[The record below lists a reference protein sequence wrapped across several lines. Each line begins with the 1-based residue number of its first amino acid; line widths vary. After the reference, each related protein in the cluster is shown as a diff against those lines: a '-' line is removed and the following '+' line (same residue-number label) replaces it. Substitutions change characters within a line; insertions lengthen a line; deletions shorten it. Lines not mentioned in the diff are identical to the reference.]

1 MATITILEK
10 TFKDKDS
17 GENISYNRLAIIGT
31 INGET
36 HTLEIKLEPTQLML
50 AKMLLASTEELETAT
65 HKATDEEKEQF
76 GNGNIKVTDFDE

>member
-17 GENISYNRLAIIGT
+17 GENISYNRLAIIGS

-50 AKMLLASTEELETAT
+50 AKMLLASTEDFETQT
-65 HKATDEEKEQF
+65 HPATDEEKEQF
-76 GNGNIKVTDFDE
+76 GAGNIKVTDFDE